1 MWDSHPDFWAVVHN
15 AWQKDFHGSPM
26 FILVKKLQ
34 HTKAILKQWNRC
46 VFGYVQQQLQTGRAT
61 LEATQNALLIN
72 PLNPSLISSKAQA
85 KLAFLD
91 LLRVEESFLRQ
102 KSRQLWLSDCDKNS
116 LFFHSMVKYRIARN
130 SIRTVQLQDGSF
142 SLNPSTI
149 KSHTVDFFKALHNT
163 QCTVP
168 IPKSP
173 PMISLSDSEQVALCV
188 AVSDDEI
195 KATLFS
201 LKPLSSPGLDG
212 FSAAILSF
220 ISGMAGAREVHF
232 DNGRLRIE
240 A

>member
-1 MWDSHPDFWAVVHN
+1 MSDAQKYGIRTVYAPKKVNALLSNKFSVLNEVEVVSGPDGQPIPPVPSN
-15 AWQKDFHGSPM
+15 AGSPLPPM
-26 FILVKKLQ
+26 EF
-34 HTKAILKQWNRC
+34 AS
-46 VFGYVQQQLQTGRAT
+46 QQLQTGRAT

-212 FSAAILSF
+212 
-220 ISGMAGAREVHF
+220 MAGAREVHF